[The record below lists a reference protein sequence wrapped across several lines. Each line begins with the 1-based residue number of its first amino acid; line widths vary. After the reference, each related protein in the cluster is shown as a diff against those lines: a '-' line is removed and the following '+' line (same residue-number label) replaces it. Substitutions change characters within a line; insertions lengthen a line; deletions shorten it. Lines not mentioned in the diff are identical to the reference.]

1 MMERKENERG
11 AIMVEV
17 LAVIAL
23 LGTMGTLLF
32 RQVIQRNQEL
42 DNINIATEMR
52 ILKEGFLAYINA
64 DKAVLET
71 DCPLVDGEPAR
82 KCAVDE
88 DSLRESVRDFVPDG
102 YAAVEDEGDVLDMYD
117 FYLFGYQ
124 VSGRKY
130 FYGIIVPKTGPDGPL
145 PEAMKLTQAA
155 RVANLIGSDGGIYTD
170 DPSGEGWLNG
180 TMGGWRLPC
189 DGVCP
194 ENLHGMTGI
203 PVVLTGIDV
212 YVPEPDIKDDARIPV
227 AVPESIAFR
236 RLHSSEYFSVGN
248 SNNNCIQLCNE
259 DGIPDPSGTKLCHT
273 IIKDNAAVDDPI
285 YDPGYP
291 EDASPSNKCDPLF
304 WVGTDTNTDTDT
316 DKSRGH
322 VYIKNNLYVGRDNE
336 NNRQAVAI
344 ETDSNNDAG
353 RQIRVYNID
362 GTERLTLNA
371 AGHVIARDSDGGETV
386 RIDGGN
392 GIITTYQKRHVG
404 GDINKNIYVPTLRIG
419 GGQIISNQQAI
430 LADGEKRSYKLDLAN
445 VSLLNDVRLTSRGG
459 AKLSEILPNYIAK
472 NMHSLSFT
480 EGNPGEKTVEKP
492 DCPKGYSRAIV
503 VTPTKWAQYVQG
515 VELNIE
521 HQYNGNN
528 QYNGTTSS
536 NGAGGVAHTHT
547 FNVDAPD
554 AHNINIDTNNVTTD
568 EDGNIVIRDADS
580 NPQVRLIQ
588 KAPVQIS
595 ITGNKEDPEW
605 KVTMTYGGNKP
616 NQPGIDDIAALAQ
629 TYCVFEKDAFSSGGK
644 SYSALNSGIYREQGS
659 SPKPNTTLTPD
670 ASDQKD
676 YVGNKEE
683 MATCSDHWD
692 CLNTESCNSGKCEL
706 RGPCVQDDGVSTG
719 IPHEYCIDG
728 VKVYLCFDNDD
739 CPSGK
744 TCIYNKCVK

>member
-71 DCPLVDGEPAR
+71 DCQPIVEGGDPQS
-82 KCAVDE
+82 CS
-88 DSLRESVRDFVPDG
+88 DSNQLRDNIRDFVPDG
-102 YAAVEDEGDVLDMYD
+102 YADFHGAGDVLDMYN
-117 FYLFGYQ
+117 FYLYGYQ

-170 DPSGEGWLNG
+170 DSSGGGYLNG
-180 TMGGWRLPC
+180 TMGGWSLPC
-189 DGVCP
+189 VDEVCP
-194 ENLHGMTGI
+194 PSLPSGMTGI

-248 SNNNCIQLCNE
+248 SNDNCIEVC
-259 DGIPDPSGTKLCHT
+259 PDPTDSSKTVLCHT
-273 IIKDNAAVDDPI
+273 IMEGNAAKEDTI
-285 YDPGYP
+285 YGPGGLKSG
-291 EDASPSNKCDPLF
+291 AAVSNKCDPLF
-304 WVGTDTNTDTDT
+304 WVGTVTNTDTD
-316 DKSRGH
+316 KSSAGH

-336 NNRQAVAI
+336 NERQAVAI
-344 ETDSNNDAG
+344 ETDNNSDAA

-371 AGHVIARDSDGGETV
+371 AGHVIARASDGGETV

-392 GIITTYQKRHVG
+392 GIITVYQKRSVG
-404 GDINKNIYVPTLRIG
+404 GNINKDIYIPTLRIG
-419 GGQIISNQQAI
+419 GGQIVSNEQAT
-430 LADGEKRSYKLDLAN
+430 LADGKTRSYKLDLAN

-480 EGNPGEKTVEKP
+480 ESNSEEKTVEKP

-515 VELNIE
+515 VELNME
-521 HQYNGNN
+521 HKYNNN
-528 QYNGTTSS
+528 DQYNGTTFS
-536 NGAGGVAHTHT
+536 NGATGTAHTHT

-554 AHNINIDTNNVTTD
+554 GHNINVNMINTDNNNIIVQDQDTDT
-568 EDGNIVIRDADS
+568 
-580 NPQVRLIQ
+580 QVRLIQ

-616 NQPGIDDIAALAQ
+616 SSKDGVDDISALVQ
-629 TYCVFEKDAFSSGGK
+629 TYCVFEKDAFSSGGTAA
-644 SYSALNSGIYREQGS
+644 SALDSGIYREQGS
-659 SPKPNTTLTPD
+659 KPNRDTTLTPD
-670 ASDQKD
+670 ASDQED

-683 MATCSDHWD
+683 TATCSDDWD

-706 RGPCVQDDGVSTG
+706 RGTCFQDDGVSTG

>member
-71 DCPLVDGEPAR
+71 DCPLVEGEPAR

-88 DSLRESVRDFVPDG
+88 DSLRESVRNFVPDG

-130 FYGIIVPKTGPDGPL
+130 FYGIIVPKTDEQGPL

-155 RVANLIGSDGGIYTD
+155 RVANLIGSDGGIYTND
-170 DPSGEGWLNG
+170 SSGEGYLNG

-194 ENLHGMTGI
+194 TTLPPGTSGI

-248 SNNNCIQLCNE
+248 SNDNCIEVC
-259 DGIPDPSGTKLCHT
+259 PDPTDSSKTVLCHT
-273 IIKDNAAVDDPI
+273 IMEGNAAKEDTI
-285 YDPGYP
+285 YGPGGLKSG
-291 EDASPSNKCDPLF
+291 AAASNKCDPLF
-304 WVGTDTNTDTDT
+304 WVGTVTNTDTD
-316 DKSRGH
+316 KSSAGH

-344 ETDSNNDAG
+344 ETASNNDAG
-353 RQIRVYNID
+353 RQIRVYSVD
-362 GTERLTLNA
+362 GKERLTLNA

-430 LADGEKRSYKLDLAN
+430 LADGKKRSYKLDLAN

-472 NMHSLSFT
+472 GMQSLSFT
-480 EGNPGEKTVEKP
+480 ANDSEQKKEVTKP
-492 DCPKGYSRAIV
+492 ECPAGYSRAIV

-515 VELNIE
+515 VELNME
-521 HQYNGNN
+521 HKYDNSD

-536 NGAGGVAHTHT
+536 NGATGTAHTHT

-554 AHNINIDTNNVTTD
+554 VHNINVNMISTDTNNIVVQDQDTD
-568 EDGNIVIRDADS
+568 T
-580 NPQVRLIQ
+580 QVRLIQ

-629 TYCVFEKDAFSSGGK
+629 TYCVFEKDAFSSGGT
-644 SYSALNSGIYREQGS
+644 SDSALNSGLYREQGES
-659 SPKPNTTLTPD
+659 APPDALTPE
-670 ASDQKD
+670 ASDQED

-683 MATCSDHWD
+683 TSTCSDDWD

-706 RGPCVQDDGVSTG
+706 RGTCSQDDGVSTG
-719 IPHEYCIDG
+719 TPHEYCIDG

-744 TCIYNKCVK
+744 TCSIYNKCVK

>member
-71 DCPLVDGEPAR
+71 DCTVGE
-82 KCAVDE
+82 E
-88 DSLRESVRDFVPDG
+88 DPQSCSSSDQLRDNIRDFVPDG
-102 YAAVEDEGDVLDMYD
+102 YADFHGAGDVLDMYD

-130 FYGIIVPKTGPDGPL
+130 FYGIIVPKTDEQGPL

-155 RVANLIGSDGGIYTD
+155 RVANLIGSDGGIYTN
-170 DPSGEGWLNG
+170 EGDGMLHG
-180 TMGGWRLPC
+180 TMGGWSLPC
-189 DGVCP
+189 VSDVCP
-194 ENLHGMTGI
+194 SLPSGMTGI

-212 YVPEPDIKDDARIPV
+212 YVPEPDIKDDARTPV

-248 SNNNCIQLCNE
+248 SNDNCIEVCT
-259 DGIPDPSGTKLCHT
+259 DPTDSSKTVLCHT
-273 IIKDNAAVDDPI
+273 IMEGNAAKEDTI
-285 YDPGYP
+285 YGPGGLRSG
-291 EDASPSNKCDPLF
+291 AAASNKCDPLF
-304 WVGTDTNTDTDT
+304 WVGTVTNTDTD
-316 DKSRGH
+316 KSSAGH

-336 NNRQAVAI
+336 NERQAVAI
-344 ETDSNNDAG
+344 ETDNNSDAG

-419 GGQIISNQQAI
+419 GGQIISNQQAM
-430 LADGEKRSYKLDLAN
+430 LADGKKRSYKLDLAN

-472 NMHSLSFT
+472 GMQSLSFT
-480 EGNPGEKTVEKP
+480 KDDYGEKTVSKP
-492 DCPKGYSRAIV
+492 ECPAGYSRAIV

-515 VELNIE
+515 VELNME
-521 HQYNGNN
+521 HKYNNN
-528 QYNGTTSS
+528 DQYNGTTSS
-536 NGAGGVAHTHT
+536 NGATGTAHTHT

-554 AHNINIDTNNVTTD
+554 AHNINVNMISTDDNNNIIVQDQDTDT
-568 EDGNIVIRDADS
+568 
-580 NPQVRLIQ
+580 QVRLIQ
-588 KAPVQIS
+588 KAPVQIDIDS
-595 ITGNKEDPEW
+595 ESNNW
-605 KVTMTYGGNKP
+605 KVTMTYGGNAPSENGK
-616 NQPGIDDIAALAQ
+616 DDIAALAQ
-629 TYCVFEKDAFSSGGK
+629 TYCVFEKDAFSSGGTAA
-644 SYSALNSGIYREQGS
+644 SALDSGIYREQGS
-659 SPKPNTTLTPD
+659 EPDSETTLTPD
-670 ASDQKD
+670 ASDQED
-676 YVGNKEE
+676 YMGNQEE
-683 MATCSDHWD
+683 TSTCSDDWD

-706 RGPCVQDDGVSTG
+706 RGTCFQDDGVSTG

>member
-130 FYGIIVPKTGPDGPL
+130 FYGIIVPKTGSDGPL

-155 RVANLIGSDGGIYTD
+155 RVANLIGSDGGIYTND
-170 DPSGEGWLNG
+170 SSGEGYLNG

-194 ENLHGMTGI
+194 TTLPPGTSGI

-248 SNNNCIQLCNE
+248 SNDNCIEVC
-259 DGIPDPSGTKLCHT
+259 DDPDNPGTKVLCHT
-273 IIKDNAAVDDPI
+273 IVENNAAKEDII
-285 YDPGYP
+285 YGPGGLKSG
-291 EDASPSNKCDPLF
+291 AAASNKCDPLF
-304 WVGTDTNTDTDT
+304 WVGTVTNTDTD
-316 DKSRGH
+316 KSSAGH

-336 NNRQAVAI
+336 NERQAVAI
-344 ETDSNNDAG
+344 ETDDESDAG

-430 LADGEKRSYKLDLAN
+430 LADGENGKKRSYKLDLAN

-480 EGNPGEKTVEKP
+480 ESNPEEKTVEKP
-492 DCPKGYSRAIV
+492 DCPAGYSRAIV

-515 VELNIE
+515 VELNME
-521 HQYNGNN
+521 HKYDNNEQYSGYTRNVTS
-528 QYNGTTSS
+528 TTGDH
-536 NGAGGVAHTHT
+536 NHP

-554 AHNINIDTNNVTTD
+554 AHTINANTIGTDTNN
-568 EDGNIVIRDADS
+568 IVVQDTIT

-588 KAPVQIS
+588 KAPIQIDIDS
-595 ITGNKEDPEW
+595 EDNNW
-605 KVTMTYGGNKP
+605 KVTMTYGGNAPSENGK
-616 NQPGIDDIAALAQ
+616 DDIAALAQ
-629 TYCVFEKDAFSSGGK
+629 TYCVFEKDAFSSGGT
-644 SYSALNSGIYREQGS
+644 SDSALNSGLYREQGES
-659 SPKPNTTLTPD
+659 APPDALTPE
-670 ASDQKD
+670 ASDQED

-683 MATCSDHWD
+683 TSTCSDDWD

-706 RGPCVQDDGVSTG
+706 RGTCSQDDGVSTG
-719 IPHEYCIDG
+719 TPHEYCIE
-728 VKVYLCFDNDD
+728 Y
-739 CPSGK
+739 
-744 TCIYNKCVK
+744 I

>member
-71 DCPLVDGEPAR
+71 DCTVGE
-82 KCAVDE
+82 E
-88 DSLRESVRDFVPDG
+88 DPQSCSSSDQLRDNIRDFVPDG
-102 YAAVEDEGDVLDMYD
+102 YADFHGAGDVLDMYN
-117 FYLFGYQ
+117 FYLYGYQ

-170 DPSGEGWLNG
+170 DSSGGGYLNG
-180 TMGGWRLPC
+180 TMGGWSLPC
-189 DGVCP
+189 VDDVCP
-194 ENLHGMTGI
+194 PSLPSGMTGI

-212 YVPEPDIKDDARIPV
+212 YVPEPDIKDDARTPV

-248 SNNNCIQLCNE
+248 SNDNCIEVCT
-259 DGIPDPSGTKLCHT
+259 DPTDSSKTVLCHT
-273 IIKDNAAVDDPI
+273 IMEGNAAKEDTI
-285 YDPGYP
+285 YGPGGLRSG
-291 EDASPSNKCDPLF
+291 AAVSNKCDPLF
-304 WVGTDTNTDTDT
+304 WVGTVTNTDTD
-316 DKSRGH
+316 KSSAGH

-336 NNRQAVAI
+336 NERQAVAI
-344 ETDSNNDAG
+344 ETDNNSDAA

-371 AGHVIARDSDGGETV
+371 AGHVIARASDGGETV

-392 GIITTYQKRHVG
+392 GIITVYQKRSVG
-404 GDINKNIYVPTLRIG
+404 GNINKDIYIPTLRIG
-419 GGQIISNQQAI
+419 GGQIVSNQQATFVV
-430 LADGEKRSYKLDLAN
+430 DGKKRSYKLDLAN

-480 EGNPGEKTVEKP
+480 ESDSEEKLVEKP
-492 DCPKGYSRAIV
+492 ECPKGYSRAIV

-515 VELNIE
+515 VELNME
-521 HQYNGNN
+521 HKYNNTDR
-528 QYNGTTSS
+528 YNGTTSS
-536 NGAGGVAHTHT
+536 GGSSGTAHTHT

-554 AHNINIDTNNVTTD
+554 AHNINVNMISTDNN
-568 EDGNIVIRDADS
+568 NIIVQDN

-595 ITGNKEDPEW
+595 IDSEGEEW
-605 KVTMTYGGNKP
+605 KVTMTYGSKAPSKNGV
-616 NQPGIDDIAALAQ
+616 DDIAALAQ
-629 TYCVFEKDAFSSGGK
+629 TYCVFEKDAFSSGGT
-644 SYSALNSGIYREQGS
+644 SESSPGSGIYREQGDS
-659 SPKPNTTLTPD
+659 APADALTPE
-670 ASDQKD
+670 ASDKED
-676 YVGNKEE
+676 YVGNQKETS
-683 MATCSDHWD
+683 TCSDDWD

-706 RGPCVQDDGVSTG
+706 RESCSEPDGKAIG
-719 IPHEYCIDG
+719 NNLYCIDG
-728 VKVYLCFDNDD
+728 IQVLLCFDNDD

-744 TCIYNKCVK
+744 TTCIYNKCVK

>member
-71 DCPLVDGEPAR
+71 DCQSIVEGGDPQSCSSSDQ
-82 KCAVDE
+82 
-88 DSLRESVRDFVPDG
+88 LRDNIRDFVPDG
-102 YAAVEDEGDVLDMYD
+102 YADFHGNGDVLDMYE

-130 FYGIIVPKTGPDGPL
+130 FYGIIVPKTGSDGPL

-155 RVANLIGSDGGIYTD
+155 RVANLIGSDGGIYTN
-170 DPSGEGWLNG
+170 EGDGMLHG
-180 TMGGWRLPC
+180 TMGGWSLPC
-189 DGVCP
+189 ASDVCP
-194 ENLHGMTGI
+194 SLSSGMTGI

-236 RLHSSEYFSVGN
+236 RLHSSDYFSVGN
-248 SNNNCIQLCNE
+248 SNDNCIDVCT
-259 DGIPDPSGTKLCHT
+259 DPTDSSRTVLCHT
-273 IIKDNAAVDDPI
+273 IIENNAAKKDTI
-285 YDPGYP
+285 YGPGGLKSGV
-291 EDASPSNKCDPLF
+291 ATSNKCDPLF
-304 WVGTDTNTDTDT
+304 WVGTVTNTDTD
-316 DKSRGH
+316 KSSAGH

-336 NNRQAVAI
+336 NGRQAVAI
-344 ETDSNNDAG
+344 ETDSNSDAG

-392 GIITTYQKRHVG
+392 GIITTYQKRLVG

-419 GGQIISNQQAI
+419 GGQIVSNEQAT
-430 LADGEKRSYKLDLAN
+430 LADGTTRSYKLDLAN

-472 NMHSLSFT
+472 DMHSLSFT
-480 EGNPGEKTVEKP
+480 AGGSGEKTVEKP
-492 DCPKGYSRAIV
+492 ECPKGYSRAIV

-515 VELNIE
+515 VELNME
-521 HQYNGNN
+521 HKYNNTDR
-528 QYNGTTSS
+528 YNGTTSS
-536 NGAGGVAHTHT
+536 NGATGTAHTHT

-554 AHNINIDTNNVTTD
+554 AHNINVNMISTDNNNIIVRDTDT
-568 EDGNIVIRDADS
+568 
-580 NPQVRLIQ
+580 QVRLIQ
-588 KAPVQIS
+588 KAPVRIDIDS
-595 ITGNKEDPEW
+595 EANNW
-605 KVTMTYGGNKP
+605 KVTMTYGGNAPSKD
-616 NQPGIDDIAALAQ
+616 GSDDIAALAQ
-629 TYCVFEKDAFSSGGK
+629 TYCVFEKDAFSSGGTE
-644 SYSALNSGIYREQGS
+644 SQNFDSGIYREPGA
-659 SPKPNTTLTPD
+659 SPDDDTTLTPD
-670 ASDQKD
+670 AFDQED
-676 YVGNKEE
+676 YVGNQKETS
-683 MATCSDHWD
+683 TCSDHWD
-692 CLNTESCNSGKCEL
+692 CLNTESCNSGKCEP
-706 RGPCVQDDGVSTG
+706 RGSCSDPDGTKIKGKEDV
-719 IPHEYCIDG
+719 YCIDG
-728 VKVYLCFDNDD
+728 IQVLLCLDNKP
-739 CPSGK
+739 CEKYGK
-744 TCIYNKCVK
+744 TCIHNKCVK

>member
-71 DCPLVDGEPAR
+71 DCTVGE
-82 KCAVDE
+82 E
-88 DSLRESVRDFVPDG
+88 DPQSCSSSDQLRDNIRDFVPDG
-102 YAAVEDEGDVLDMYD
+102 YADFQGAGDVLDMYD

-130 FYGIIVPKTGPDGPL
+130 FYGIIVPKTDEQGPL

-155 RVANLIGSDGGIYTD
+155 RVANLIGSDGGIYTN
-170 DPSGEGWLNG
+170 EGDGMLHG
-180 TMGGWRLPC
+180 TMGGWSLPC
-189 DGVCP
+189 VSDVCP
-194 ENLHGMTGI
+194 SLPSGMTGI

-248 SNNNCIQLCNE
+248 SNDNCIDVC
-259 DGIPDPSGTKLCHT
+259 DDPDNPGTKVLCHT
-273 IIKDNAAVDDPI
+273 IVENNAAKEDTI
-285 YDPGYP
+285 YGPGGLKSGAA
-291 EDASPSNKCDPLF
+291 ASDKCDPLF
-304 WVGTDTNTDTDT
+304 WVGTVTNTDTD
-316 DKSRGH
+316 KSSAGH

-336 NNRQAVAI
+336 NERQAVAI
-344 ETDSNNDAG
+344 ETDDESDAG

-472 NMHSLSFT
+472 GMQSLSFT
-480 EGNPGEKTVEKP
+480 AANDPGENEKMVSKP
-492 DCPKGYSRAIV
+492 ECPAGYSRAIV

-515 VELNIE
+515 VELNLE
-521 HQYNGNN
+521 HKYNNTDR
-528 QYNGTTSS
+528 YNGTTSS
-536 NGAGGVAHTHT
+536 NGAGDVAHTHT

-554 AHNINIDTNNVTTD
+554 AHTVNANTIIGTDTNN
-568 EDGNIVIRDADS
+568 IVVQDTIT

-588 KAPVQIS
+588 KAPVQIDIDS
-595 ITGNKEDPEW
+595 EDNNW
-605 KVTMTYGGNKP
+605 KVKMTYGGNAPSENGK
-616 NQPGIDDIAALAQ
+616 DDIVALAQ
-629 TYCVFEKDAFSSGGK
+629 TYCVFEKDAFSSGGT
-644 SYSALNSGIYREQGS
+644 SYSALDSGLYRELGES
-659 SPKPNTTLTPD
+659 APPDALTPE
-670 ASDQKD
+670 ASDQED
-676 YVGNKEE
+676 YMGNQEE
-683 MATCSDHWD
+683 TSTCSDDWD

-706 RGPCVQDDGVSTG
+706 RGICSQDDGVSTG
-719 IPHEYCIDG
+719 TPHEYCIDG